1 MSLELNET
9 IYAMDPAE
17 ALRSES
23 GVYELTS
30 PSGQKFQAV
39 CRPYHSISSFKQLPE
54 LRGLNHA
61 WRIRKVAEIRSESE
75 TATAA

>member
-9 IYAMDPAE
+9 IFAMDPAE
-17 ALRSES
+17 ALQAEA

-39 CRPYHSISSFKQLPE
+39 CRPYHSISSFRQIPE
-54 LRGLNHA
+54 
-61 WRIRKVAEIRSESE
+61 
-75 TATAA
+75 